1 MSPLISCPLSTS
13 LCMLVFVS
21 CRLSGL
27 SPFMG
32 NDDLETMANVTMGKW
47 DFNDDTFDHVSE
59 DAKDFITK
67 LLVKDG
73 AQRLNAT
80 DAQEHRWLHT
90 SSHHVELAVA
100 KTKLKRYVI
109 KKRWIK
115 AVNTIVALHRMGA
128 KIDFDLV

>member
-1 MSPLISCPLSTS
+1 
-13 LCMLVFVS
+13 
-21 CRLSGL
+21 
-27 SPFMG
+27 MG
-32 NDDLETMANVTMGKW
+32 DDDLETMANVTQGKW

-73 AQRLNAT
+73 DQRLNAI
-80 DAQEHRWLHT
+80 DAQQHRWLHT
-90 SSHHVELAVA
+90 SSHHVKLAVA